1 LAYLI
6 VFLVGFASDFLVVR
20 FYQSVSQR
28 RFLAAVISNS
38 LLMIANV
45 IFVGVAV
52 GRDLWL
58 IAVYVLGQNMGIL
71 VAMWFNGTENVVEKQ
86 TI

>member
-1 LAYLI
+1 MTLLG
-6 VFLVGFASDFLVVR
+6 VFFVGFASDFLVVR

-28 RFLAAVISNS
+28 RFLAAITSNS

-45 IFVGVAV
+45 VFVGVAV

-58 IAVYVLGQNMGIL
+58 IAVYVLGQNAGIL
-71 VAMWFNGTENVVEKQ
+71 IAMWFGNEKKYVEKN
-86 TI
+86 